1 MAVVTD
7 TRTLRDSPGGNRLT
21 DAFYGHKC
29 SVLDQNPAS
38 PATAS
43 WLQIRLDNDPNQP
56 VGWISADA
64 VDPSHDAIT
73 GSLSKDSFADYCVLF
88 EKAFLSSSL
97 YLMAVAELR
106 TQITVE
112 PPAPNA
118 QANAQRGAFALT
130 SADWA
135 YGLKVPG
142 YPFNYKD
149 ADIDNFV
156 AQIDIFGAM
165 AQSAQSKITSLRNET
180 PSFVGLYL
188 AQIVGASIA
197 NTLLS
202 APTQKVTALVAAADA
217 NDLLKEGVDKATVL
231 TRYNSLLGTD
241 IAAAIT
247 SSLANDMQ
255 KAIDT
260 VQPFIAKAGGML
272 TSSPTAPISSPGTTA
287 KINLLSP
294 RILPSRRQNATLIVQ
309 RFQQAGF
316 GPDQQVAA
324 LAAAIHES
332 NLKEDSAVPDP
343 TPQTMAYGLFQCRI
357 PGVGSGHDPN
367 ILKTADGN
375 IATMISYIKSSAL
388 KQSCQKFVSAA
399 DLQGAIQVFI
409 NDFERP
415 ANAPAEIADCIKIA
429 KSVTS

>member
-7 TRTLRDSPGGNRLT
+7 TRTLRDSPGGDRLS

-29 SVLDQNPAS
+29 SILDQNPAS

-64 VDPSHDAIT
+64 VDPSHDSIT

-112 PPAPNA
+112 PPPPNA
-118 QANAQRGAFALT
+118 QATTQRGAFALT

-135 YGLKVPG
+135 YGLKIPG
-142 YPFNYKD
+142 YPFNYKEP
-149 ADIDNFV
+149 DIDNFV

-165 AQSAQSKITSLRNET
+165 AQSAQSKITSLRSET

-188 AQIVGASIA
+188 TQIVGASIA

-202 APTQKVTALVAAADA
+202 APTQKVSALIAAADA
-217 NDLLKEGVDKATVL
+217 NDLLKEGVDKAGVL

-247 SSLANDMQ
+247 SSLAIDMQ

-260 VQPFIAKAGGML
+260 VQPFISKAGGML
-272 TSSPTAPISSPGTTA
+272 TSSTTTPISSPGTSA

-309 RFQQAGF
+309 RFQEAGF
-316 GPDQQVAA
+316 GPNQQVAA

-332 NLKEDSAVPDP
+332 NLDEKAKTPDP
-343 TPQTMAYGLFQCRI
+343 FPNFSYGLFQCRI
-357 PGVGSGHDPN
+357 PGVGSGHDPDV
-367 ILKTADGN
+367 LRTADGN
-375 IATMISYIKSSAL
+375 IATAISYIRSSAQ
-388 KQSCQKFVSAA
+388 KANFDKFVKAT
-399 DLQGAIQVFI
+399 DLQTAIEEFVRE
-409 NDFERP
+409 FERP
-415 ANAPAEIADCIKIA
+415 ANPNAEIADCTKIA
-429 KSVTS
+429 KSLTS